1 VATIAHAP
9 RFAPRIVRGPV
20 ARMLGQAIRLR
31 RTQIGLALFML
42 LLGIALLG
50 PFFAPSSP
58 TGFTSRSGLPFSSS
72 SASHFG
78 TDYIGRDVL
87 SRFLWGGRSVFA
99 LATIATGLGLALGIA
114 IGLVA
119 AYARNRLDDI
129 LMRSMDVILSFPS
142 IILALVAVAT
152 VGPKLWLVV
161 LAVAITTMP
170 RVARVVRGA
179 ALEVVERDF
188 VRAAEAAGESRTRIL
203 LGEVLPNIASPLL
216 VEASLRYT
224 YTIGLIAALSFL
236 HEGLQPPAADWG
248 LMINENRLG
257 ILSSPWG
264 VALPVVAIAALTVAT
279 SLIGDGLSRAVAGI
293 DRGAAE

>member
-1 VATIAHAP
+1 VATIAHAA
-9 RFAPRIVRGPV
+9 RFAPRIARGPV
-20 ARMLGQAIRLR
+20 ARMLAQAIRLR

-58 TGFTSRSGLPFSSS
+58 TAFTSRSGLPLTSSS
-72 SASHFG
+72 VSPFG

-152 VGPKLWLVV
+152 VGPKLWIVV

-203 LGEVLPNIASPLL
+203 LGDVLPNIASPLL

-264 VALPVVAIAALTVAT
+264 VALPVIAIAALTVAT